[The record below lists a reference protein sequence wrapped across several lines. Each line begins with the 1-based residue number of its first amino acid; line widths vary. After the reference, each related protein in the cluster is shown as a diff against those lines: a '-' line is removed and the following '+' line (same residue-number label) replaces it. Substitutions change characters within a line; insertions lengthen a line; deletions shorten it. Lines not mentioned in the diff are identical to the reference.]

1 MAELSR
7 KKEIFLANYLM
18 TGNIKK
24 ASEMS
29 DITRKTAYNYLND
42 ATFKRIYRERRSE
55 QFKEAT
61 TLLQNASVEAVNV
74 LREIMLDRN
83 ISPYARQQSAQTI
96 LNMAY
101 KSVETVEVMEQI
113 EILEARLPE

>member
-1 MAELSR
+1 
-7 KKEIFLANYLM
+7 
-18 TGNIKK
+18 
-24 ASEMS
+24 
-29 DITRKTAYNYLND
+29 
-42 ATFKRIYRERRSE
+42 
-55 QFKEAT
+55 
-61 TLLQNASVEAVNV
+61 
-74 LREIMLDRN
+74 MLDRN